1 MFSVNIDVH
10 ESVPQSSVEIT
21 NSNRAS
27 VCLITKKKSH
37 RSMKMHVRADK
48 SHRDWI

>member
-27 VCLITKKKSH
+27 VCLITKKEVPQKYENACE
-37 RSMKMHVRADK
+37 RR
-48 SHRDWI
+48 